1 MSTSK
6 TSHTSE
12 QREVL
17 PLRSTALTG
26 RELPTRVLL
35 TPWGE
40 VESSNGSFVVDEESA
55 RLALEAFSQHGTDLP
70 IDYEHQTLGG
80 EYASPNGQAP
90 AAGWGKQLVAEPG
103 VGLLVQIEWTEPARR
118 QLAARQYRYLSPVAV
133 IRKSDRKLVAL
144 HSAALT
150 NKPAIVG
157 MQPIV
162 NRTTTELG
170 SSLDALN
177 SLSTE
182 LDLAPEAEPDEIL
195 LAARQQLVELKED
208 VRATH
213 VNERIEQALRSG
225 RLTEAQREWAEDLLR
240 RDEAL
245 FDKWLGSAPVV
256 VTCGA
261 TRPPG
266 VQDPA
271 RGQHAL
277 RAKARAQFATYPF
290 LADLTTEE
298 AFVADALRQARP
310 GAST

>member
-6 TSHTSE
+6 TTQQGE
-12 QREVL
+12 PREVL
-17 PLRSTALTG
+17 PLRSATLAG
-26 RELPTRVLL
+26 GGLPTRVLL

-40 VESSNGSFVVDEESA
+40 VESSNGSFIVDEESA
-55 RLALEAFSQHGTDLP
+55 RLALQAFAQHGTDLP

-90 AAGWGKQLVAEPG
+90 AAGWVKQLVAEPG

-133 IRKSDRKLVAL
+133 IRKADRKLMAI

-162 NRTTTELG
+162 NRVAAELG
-170 SSLDALN
+170 SSLDALS

-182 LDLAPEAEPDEIL
+182 LNLPSEAAPDDVL

-225 RLTEAQREWAEDLLR
+225 RLTDAQRDWAEELLR
-240 RDEAL
+240 RDEEL
-245 FDKWLGSAPVV
+245 FDKWLSSAPAV

-261 TRPPG
+261 TRPPNA
-266 VQDPA
+266 QDPT
-271 RGQHAL
+271 RGQSAL
-277 RAKARAQFATYPF
+277 RAKARAQFTTYPF

-298 AFVADALRQARP
+298 AFVADALRQTRQ
-310 GAST
+310 GAGA